1 MKREQYIPFD
11 KEFLLEQQIAEY
23 TVDKRDVE
31 DFKKLF
37 EILEH
42 YFHYEGFNLIRQ
54 LKQNYAL
61 FDPDL
66 HPNERTGFIDKSNL
80 SVFKETLIKVLDR
93 SKYSRVEQETL

>member
-23 TVDKRDVE
+23 AVEKKEAE

-37 EILEH
+37 DILEH
-42 YFHYEGFNLIRQ
+42 YFHYEAFNLIRK

-66 HPNERTGFIDKSNL
+66 NPEERAVFIGKSD
-80 SVFKETLIKVLDR
+80 F
-93 SKYSRVEQETL
+93 Q